1 MKALFV
7 ISSFENGAWLS
18 EITHPY
24 WHLIERDVEV
34 DFASPKGGKV
44 GWSPYSDPYAEG
56 TTEPHDLVSKGF
68 LSDPSLMAR
77 LATTLAL
84 QDVELDQ
91 YDAVHVAGGQG
102 ATFDLYPNKD
112 LAKVLEHFWMRE
124 KIVAAICHGAIA
136 LGNIPELIRGRR
148 VTGYPAAGDRELERL
163 FGAGFIPSYPQK
175 VLEETGAR
183 YQEAGTDAPC
193 VVIDG
198 KLLTGQNQQSASEY
212 GIVLYHL
219 MSGHSPVVSA

>member
-136 LGNIPELIRGRR
+136 LGNIPELIRAGASRGIRLPAIANWSVSSARVSFRVIRR
-148 VTGYPAAGDRELERL
+148 RCSKKRER
-163 FGAGFIPSYPQK
+163 AI
-175 VLEETGAR
+175 R
-183 YQEAGTDAPC
+183 RRAPMRRALSSTVNC
-193 VVIDG
+193 
-198 KLLTGQNQQSASEY
+198 
-212 GIVLYHL
+212 
-219 MSGHSPVVSA
+219 